1 MAEQQD
7 WVDTPGSQQS
17 RKEARIVD
25 RHLPD
30 GYSAEPEAIAYDAS
44 NNNDATSNL
53 SKSPEPESSLRLQGG
68 DMHRDIFKIKARA
81 KNDGSL
87 RRSNT
92 FAARES
98 PRVYPAAEVPVS
110 DQLQPG
116 GMRRQY
122 VQRHRVQRRLSTVAT
137 PVTRNFVSFLE
148 LYGSFAGED
157 LEDTDSDLDTLD
169 TESAIDEDEHDED
182 RPTERRPLLGRRQSS
197 KRAKRAGDAGTTKT
211 FFTLLKAFVGTGIM
225 FLPKAFRNGG
235 ILFSSITLIMV
246 SIITTL
252 CFRLLLQCR
261 ERYGGGGYGELGDA
275 IFGRKFR
282 GLILASITLSQLG
295 FVCAGL
301 IFTAENLLSFL
312 HALVPVDKPQPFDTA
327 SLIAIQFVILIPMA
341 LIRNIAKL
349 GPAALLADVFIL
361 IGLIYI
367 WTYDIKELAYHG
379 MAPTVNLFNPS
390 AFTLTIGSAIFTF
403 EGIGLI
409 LPIQSSM
416 KEPDKFA
423 YLLYLVMFIITC
435 IFTSVG
441 ALCYATFGEETKIQ
455 IISNYPQDSKIVN
468 AVQFIYSMAVL
479 VGEPVQ
485 LFPAVRIIE
494 QWLFGDKASGK
505 KSAGVKWW
513 KNLLRSAMMAFCGLI
528 AILGAG
534 DLDKFVSLIGA
545 FACVPLVY
553 IYPPVLHL
561 RGIAETR
568 SEKIYDIAL
577 ICLGAVAMAY
587 TTTMTLKQW
596 IEGTL

>member
-1 MAEQQD
+1 MA
-7 WVDTPGSQQS
+7 DTPDSEQS
-17 RKEARIVD
+17 RREAKIVD

-30 GYSAEPEAIAYDAS
+30 GFTADPEGVVYDAQAEAAFNETAS
-44 NNNDATSNL
+44 S
-53 SKSPEPESSLRLQGG
+53 SPPQSSLMLQGG

-81 KNDGSL
+81 KAP
-87 RRSNT
+87 RRSAT
-92 FAARES
+92 FSNLTS
-98 PRVYPAAEVPVS
+98 PALVTEEPAIEN
-110 DQLQPG
+110 QLEPG
-116 GMRRQY
+116 GFRRQY
-122 VQRHRVQRRLSTVAT
+122 VQRHTIKRRQSTFAT

-157 LEDTDSDLDTLD
+157 LEDTDSDDD
-169 TESAIDEDEHDED
+169 ESAVEDEHEEHDQ
-182 RPTERRPLLGRRQSS
+182 PNERRPLLGNRRKSS
-197 KRAKRAGDAGTTKT
+197 KRQKREGDAGTTKT

-235 ILFSSITLIMV
+235 VLFSSITLITV
-246 SIITTL
+246 SIVTVL
-252 CFRLLLQCR
+252 CFRLLLACR
-261 ERYGGGGYGELGDA
+261 AKYGGGGYGELGDA
-275 IFGRKFR
+275 IFGKKVR

-312 HALVPVDKPQPFDTA
+312 NAVIPKGQDQPFGVEA
-327 SLIAIQFVILIPMA
+327 LIAVQFVLLIPLA
-341 LIRNIAKL
+341 LIRNIGKL

-367 WTYDIKELAYHG
+367 WYYDISSLASYG
-379 MAPTVNLFNPS
+379 KAPSVVLFNPD

-416 KEPDKFA
+416 KQPEKFS
-423 YLLYLVMFIITC
+423 YLLYLVMFIITI

-441 ALCYATFGEETKIQ
+441 ALCYATFGDETKIQ
-455 IISNYPQDSKIVN
+455 VISNFPQDSKLVN
-468 AVQFIYSMAVL
+468 AVQFLYSMAVL

-494 QWLFGDKASGK
+494 QAIFGDRASGK
-505 KSAGVKWW
+505 KSKSIKWK
-513 KNLLRSAMMAFCGLI
+513 KNGLRSAMMLLCGVI
-528 AILGAG
+528 AILGAS

-553 IYPPVLHL
+553 IYPATLHL
-561 RGIAETR
+561 KGVAESR
-568 SEKIYDIAL
+568 LDKIYDCLLIAL
-577 ICLGAVAMAY
+577 GVGTMAY
-587 TTTMTLKQW
+587 TTTLTLKQW
-596 IEGTL
+596 ADGSL